1 MEVIFLKETRVNKKT
16 YSKGETLRV
25 SDTIYKKLVANV
37 EAKELKPKAK
47 AKTEHKG

>member
-16 YSKGETLRV
+16 YAKGETLSV
-25 SDTIYKKLVANV
+25 SDSIYQKLVANE

-47 AKTEHKG
+47 AKTGQKD